1 MRPDTNTDTH
11 FQWFYFRVNIIKK
24 KRVKFTIKNF
34 IKATMLY
41 SKVLNVLYDLG
52 TQAVLYVKKTG

>member
-52 TQAVLYVKKTG
+52 TQAVLYV